1 MMLSLFALTS
11 DPAKR
16 IVKFNLSNDVQADL
30 TTYLK
35 DQEVWFDR
43 QQDEIVF
50 DGKYKPDAGE
60 VLCIENYDDIDN
72 LESAIRN
79 PTSLDLVDP
88 SEDFFHDIKA
98 LFSGYILATGGFKVL
113 LQNFDRRKII
123 STNGLS
129 FFHSDNVY
137 KKIEGI
143 GLTIDHKL
151 TATIEEGKLKFF
163 SFHNA
168 RQIFDLSEY
177 YKEATNKNVIEFS
190 NMDLIKSADNN
201 QLLEM
206 SDSWVR
212 RKISLIQQSGI
223 LQNVPINEMK
233 VVATEFSIPFLTV
246 TENGDELIQ
255 IPDNKSDL
263 KKLLR
268 FLDEDYYKSSLS
280 QTNFVTNSK
289 RVLGNENRLTSQST
303 RAPLGATG
311 V

>member
-1 MMLSLFALTS
+1 MTLSLFALTS

-35 DQEVWFDR
+35 DQESSFDL

-98 LFSGYILATGGFKVL
+98 LFSGYILATGGVKVL

-129 FFHSDNVY
+129 IFHSANVY

-151 TATIEEGKLKFF
+151 TATLEEGKLKFF

-177 YKEATNKNVIEFS
+177 YKEATDDDVIEFS
-190 NMDLIKSADNN
+190 NMDLIKSVDNN

-233 VVATEFSIPFLTV
+233 AVATEFSIPFITV
-246 TENGDELIQ
+246 TENGDELIK

-268 FLDEDYYKSSLS
+268 FLDEDYYKSPLS
-280 QTNFVTNSK
+280 KTNFITNSK
-289 RVLGNENRLTSQST
+289 RVLGN
-303 RAPLGATG
+303 
-311 V
+311 

>member
-1 MMLSLFALTS
+1 MTLNLFALTS

-30 TTYLK
+30 TEYLK
-35 DQEVWFDR
+35 GQETSFDL
-43 QQDEIVF
+43 QQDEIAF
-50 DGKYKPDAGE
+50 DGKYKPDEGE
-60 VLCIENYDDIDN
+60 VLCIESYDDIDN

-79 PTSLDLVDP
+79 PTSIDLVDP
-88 SEDFFHDIKA
+88 SEDFFYDIKA
-98 LFSGYILATGGFKVL
+98 LFSGYILTTGGVKIL

-129 FFHSDNVY
+129 IFHSANVY

-151 TATIEEGKLKFF
+151 TATLAGGKLKFF

-177 YKEATNKNVIEFS
+177 YKEATDDDVIDFS
-190 NMDLIKSADNN
+190 NLDLMKSIDNVK
-201 QLLEM
+201 LLEM

-223 LQNVPINEMK
+223 LQSVPINEMK
-233 VVATEFSIPFLTV
+233 AVAAEFSIPFTTV
-246 TENGDELIQ
+246 TENGDELIK

-268 FLDEDYYKSSLS
+268 FLDEDYYKSPLS
-280 QTNFVTNSK
+280 KTNFITNSK
-289 RVLGNENRLTSQST
+289 RVL
-303 RAPLGATG
+303 
-311 V
+311 

>member
-1 MMLSLFALTS
+1 MKLSLFALTS

-16 IVKFNLSNDVQADL
+16 IVKFNLSNDVQAIL

-35 DQEVWFDR
+35 DQETSFDL

-72 LESAIRN
+72 LEHAIRN

-98 LFSGYILATGGFKVL
+98 LFSGYILATGGVKVL

-129 FFHSDNVY
+129 IFHSTNVY

-151 TATIEEGKLKFF
+151 TATLEDGKLKFF

-177 YKEATNKNVIEFS
+177 YKEATDDDVIEFL
-190 NMDLIKSADNN
+190 NMDIIKSVDNN
-201 QLLEM
+201 KFLEM
-206 SDSWVR
+206 SDSWVK

-233 VVATEFSIPFLTV
+233 AVAIEFSIPFITI
-246 TENGDELIQ
+246 TENGNKLIK
-255 IPDNKSDL
+255 IPDNKSEI

-268 FLDEDYYKSSLS
+268 FLDEDYYKSPLS
-280 QTNFVTNSK
+280 KTNFITNSK
-289 RVLGNENRLTSQST
+289 RVLGN
-303 RAPLGATG
+303 
-311 V
+311 

>member
-1 MMLSLFALTS
+1 MTLSLFALTS

-16 IVKFNLSNDVQADL
+16 IVKFNLSNDVQSDL
-30 TTYLK
+30 TAYLRK
-35 DQEVWFDR
+35 QEISFDL

-50 DGKYKPDAGE
+50 DGKYKPDVGE

-72 LESAIRN
+72 LENAIRN

-98 LFSGYILATGGFKVL
+98 LFSGYILETGGIKVL

-129 FFHSDNVY
+129 IFHSSNVY
-137 KKIEGI
+137 KKIEGV

-151 TATIEEGKLKFF
+151 TATLEEGKLKFF

-177 YKEATNKNVIEFS
+177 YKEATDDDVIEFS
-190 NMDLIKSADNN
+190 NLDLIKSEDNN
-201 QLLEM
+201 KLLVM

-233 VVATEFSIPFLTV
+233 AVATEFSIPFITV
-246 TENGDELIQ
+246 TENGDELIK
-255 IPDNKSDL
+255 IPENKSEL

-268 FLDEDYYKSSLS
+268 FLDEDYYKSPLS
-280 QTNFVTNSK
+280 KTNFITNSK
-289 RVLGNENRLTSQST
+289 RVLGI
-303 RAPLGATG
+303 
-311 V
+311 

>member
-1 MMLSLFALTS
+1 MTLSLFALTS

-35 DQEVWFDR
+35 DQESSFDL

-79 PTSLDLVDP
+79 PTSLDLADP

-98 LFSGYILATGGFKVL
+98 LFSGYILETGGVKVL

-129 FFHSDNVY
+129 IFHSANVY

-151 TATIEEGKLKFF
+151 TATLEEGKLKFF
-163 SFHNA
+163 SFHNT

-177 YKEATNKNVIEFS
+177 YKEATDDDVIEFS
-190 NMDLIKSADNN
+190 NMDLIKSADNS

-233 VVATEFSIPFLTV
+233 AVATEFSIPFITV
-246 TENGDELIQ
+246 TENGDELIK

-268 FLDEDYYKSSLS
+268 FLDEDYYKSPLS
-280 QTNFVTNSK
+280 KTNFITNSK
-289 RVLGNENRLTSQST
+289 RVLGN
-303 RAPLGATG
+303 
-311 V
+311 

>member
-1 MMLSLFALTS
+1 MTLSLFALTS

-16 IVKFNLSNDVQADL
+16 IVKFNLSNDVQVDL
-30 TTYLK
+30 TEYLE
-35 DQEVWFDR
+35 DQESSFDL

-88 SEDFFHDIKA
+88 SEDSFHDIKA
-98 LFSGYILATGGFKVL
+98 LFSGYILATGEVKVL

-129 FFHSDNVY
+129 IFHSANVY

-151 TATIEEGKLKFF
+151 TATLEEGKLKFF

-177 YKEATNKNVIEFS
+177 YKEATDDDVIEFS
-190 NMDLIKSADNN
+190 NMGLIKSADNS

-233 VVATEFSIPFLTV
+233 AVATEFSIPFITV
-246 TENGDELIQ
+246 TENGYELIK

-268 FLDEDYYKSSLS
+268 FLDEDYYKSPLS
-280 QTNFVTNSK
+280 KKNFITNSK
-289 RVLGNENRLTSQST
+289 RVLGN
-303 RAPLGATG
+303 
-311 V
+311 